1 MIEKQMNGLT
11 PTKLR
16 IVLFASM
23 VVLVIAAAI
32 GFWFFK
38 GWLTSFAQDVHSKS
52 VAATVS
58 SNDIANLQS
67 LETQLEQ
74 DSVAVNRTKNIVAD
88 SKFYQYQNQIITDI
102 NAYAKSAG
110 ITISGYTFSSAGSSP
125 GGSAASAATPSSTTA
140 PAVAAPAG
148 IKTTSVSITVKNPV
162 DYKAVMRFIHAI
174 ELNLTKM
181 QLTGISLAKGD
192 NASSATINPLTL
204 EVYIQ

>member
-16 IVLFASM
+16 IVLLASM

-38 GWLTSFAQDVHSKS
+38 GWLANFAEDVHSKS

-110 ITISGYTFSSAGSSP
+110 ITISGYTFSSGGP
-125 GGSAASAATPSSTTA
+125 GGSTTGAATSSATA

-148 IKTTSVSITVKNPV
+148 VKTTSVSVTVKNPV

-181 QLTGISLAKGD
+181 QLTGISLTKGD

>member
-1 MIEKQMNGLT
+1 MIEKQMNGLS

-23 VVLVIAAAI
+23 IIFVIAAAI

-38 GWLTSFAQDVHSKS
+38 GWLTHFAEDVHSKS

-58 SNDIANLQS
+58 SNDIANLQN
-67 LETQLEQ
+67 LEAQLER

-88 SKFYQYQNQIITDI
+88 SKSYQYQNQIITDI
-102 NAYAKSAG
+102 SAYAKSAN
-110 ITISGYTFSSAGSSP
+110 ITVSNYTFNSGSGAGGSTTGGASSSSA
-125 GGSAASAATPSSTTA
+125 TA
-140 PAVAAPAG
+140 PAAAAPAG
-148 IKTTSVSITVKNPV
+148 VKTTSVSITIKNPV

-181 QLTGISLAKGD
+181 QLTGISLTKGD
-192 NASSATINPLTL
+192 SSSSATINPLTL